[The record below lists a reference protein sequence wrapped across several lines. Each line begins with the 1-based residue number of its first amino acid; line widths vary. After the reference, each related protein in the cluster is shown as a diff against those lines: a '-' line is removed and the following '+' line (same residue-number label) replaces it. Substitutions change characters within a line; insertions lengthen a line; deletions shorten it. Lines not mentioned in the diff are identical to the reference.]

1 MYMEDFYKPIVTKF
15 FKQLINEIEELN
27 DKREDKD
34 KLNTAFLIAPL
45 AQDINYH
52 FEKYT
57 DFAEDLRYLGLVC
70 AEVISNDYK
79 DQVKANIYIDEEEK
93 YYYEI
98 IFDSDTSYL
107 GYCGCIKTDKGYR
120 EDKQCCGYDC
130 DWDYPTIEVRKVQ
143 IVSKHNWEGTQHEY
157 WDFEDE
163 FFDKNDKAK
172 RERIKKESK
181 IRVEFLQNEIRRM
194 QDELKEIECKM

>member
-1 MYMEDFYKPIVTKF
+1 MYIEDFYKPIVTKF
-15 FKQLINEIEELN
+15 FKLLINEVEELN
-27 DKREDKD
+27 DKRKAKD

-52 FEKYT
+52 FEKYA

-107 GYCGCIKTDKGYR
+107 GYCECIKTDKGYR

-130 DWDYPTIEVRKVQ
+130 DWDYPTVEVRKVK
-143 IVSKHNWEGTQHEY
+143 IVSNMIGKVLNMNIGILKMN
-157 WDFEDE
+157 F
-163 FFDKNDKAK
+163 
-172 RERIKKESK
+172 S
-181 IRVEFLQNEIRRM
+181 IRMIR
-194 QDELKEIECKM
+194 LKEKE